1 MAVTL
6 VTCIR
11 VPRSERISYT
21 SVGYC
26 LFVLGFCQNLL
37 SDKLTTPHFLFST
50 HPVFH
55 GVGGAKKSVQLMC
68 YTQDEFVI
76 QDINP
81 MTTEGRK
88 ALLVKR
94 TDNSVKMVVELQ
106 LSGTTVS
113 AVDPITGKIWDCMRL
128 KEGKKDVDLSN
139 WKPDDVLISY
149 LYC

>member
-1 MAVTL
+1 
-6 VTCIR
+6 
-11 VPRSERISYT
+11 
-21 SVGYC
+21 
-26 LFVLGFCQNLL
+26 
-37 SDKLTTPHFLFST
+37 
-50 HPVFH
+50 
-55 GVGGAKKSVQLMC
+55 
-68 YTQDEFVI
+68 
-76 QDINP
+76 

-139 WKPDDVLISY
+139 WKPDDVLISF

>member
-1 MAVTL
+1 
-6 VTCIR
+6 
-11 VPRSERISYT
+11 
-21 SVGYC
+21 
-26 LFVLGFCQNLL
+26 
-37 SDKLTTPHFLFST
+37 
-50 HPVFH
+50 
-55 GVGGAKKSVQLMC
+55 MC

-88 ALLVKR
+88 AVLVKR

-128 KEGKKDVDLSN
+128 KEGKQDVDLPN
-139 WKPDDVLISY
+139 WKPEDVITIFAVIPKK
-149 LYC
+149 